1 MDNIDKALDYIASV
15 EKLGAQLKRA
25 DEQQRLFLAR
35 MLELSRANEESSSE
49 YKELERQSQTLQEM
63 ISKWRPIYEQRLNV
77 LKEVRQS
84 RKSD

>member
-35 MLELSRANEESSSE
+35 MLELSRANEKASVE

-63 ISKWRPIYEQRLNV
+63 INKWRPIYEQRLNV
-77 LKEVRQS
+77 LKEVQQNC
-84 RKSD
+84 K

>member
-35 MLELSRANEESSSE
+35 MLELSRANEEASVE

-63 ISKWRPIYEQRLNV
+63 INKWRPIYEQRLNV

-84 RKSD
+84 RKLN